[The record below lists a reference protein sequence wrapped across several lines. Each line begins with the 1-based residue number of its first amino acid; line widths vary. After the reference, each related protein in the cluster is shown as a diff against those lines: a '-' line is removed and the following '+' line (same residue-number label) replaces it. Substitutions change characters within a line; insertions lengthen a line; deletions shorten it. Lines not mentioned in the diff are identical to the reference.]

1 MALLEKVIRTLNR
14 YQRHQRLLHNPEV
27 QFVFPICIESLKT
40 ALANATCTY
49 EDLVDVRESSGQH
62 VRDILDFDLNDPRKV
77 PGSPSQSDH
86 SLSDECRP
94 RVSSTIFSLEL
105 QNQIADLKE
114 WRNKVLFG
122 N

>member
-1 MALLEKVIRTLNR
+1 MLQWQPPTCAR
-14 YQRHQRLLHNPEV
+14 NPEV

-77 PGSPSQSDH
+77 PASPSQSDH

-94 RVSSTIFSLEL
+94 RVSSTIFSLEF
-105 QNQIADLKE
+105 QKQIADLKE